1 MKRIFVCMLLLAGVL
16 PFSFARGIGE
26 AVPES
31 SEQADV
37 SYAFGMLI
45 AGDLLTSEM
54 EFDAA
59 SFIRGFRA
67 AMDGGDLR
75 FSDQEAMALVQ
86 DAFMN
91 AQDAKAAA
99 EAAAGVAFLAENAL
113 KEGVT
118 VTESGLQYE
127 VLVAGTGATPD
138 ISDTV
143 RVHYQGTTLDGN
155 VFDSSYDDEPMEIPL
170 DWAIPGWS
178 EGLRMMKVGETAR
191 FVIPPELAYDNAV
204 LIFEVQL
211 LAIVGSDDGEGESE
225 NE

>member
-143 RVHYQGTTLDGN
+143 RVHYQGTTLDGE

-211 LAIVGSDDGEGESE
+211 LAIVGSGDGEGELE